1 MKKSIILSIAILS
14 GAFSFHNVC
23 SQGAFLTL
31 FNEALAEVQQDDIN
45 KYISPL
51 RHLSIQHLLA
61 ILDMNGDISST
72 NTYSNRTILSK
83 MLWEIK
89 ASIPTH
95 TLEEVG
101 FYYEPKRCTY
111 FHVEKKEIHPGAQI
125 VKKLIQITSLACTRI
140 MQAETEKTKFQSSL
154 DLTVDFDNAI
164 APSNNPELRSQ
175 ISGLINYLIHQ
186 RMKIESDTLSRI
198 RGMLETLDLNRD
210 DFFNNYDNIVTLDQL
225 LYSLISAID
234 IYQIDEAGNRK
245 DFHPNK
251 ELVEKLIE
259 ITKRFETLAK
269 NRII

>member
-1 MKKSIILSIAILS
+1 MKKSIILSITILS
-14 GAFSFHNVC
+14 EAFSFHNVC
-23 SQGAFLTL
+23 SQGVFLTTWNELEANVDKKDLSSIIPPINL
-31 FNEALAEVQQDDIN
+31 FRLQ
-45 KYISPL
+45 Y
-51 RHLSIQHLLA
+51 LLGTF
-61 ILDMNGDISST
+61 DMNGDISSK

-89 ASIPTH
+89 TSIPTH

-111 FHVEKKEIHPGAQI
+111 FHVEKKEFHPCAQI
-125 VKKLIQITSLACTRI
+125 VKKLIQITSLACTQI
-140 MQAETEKTKFQSSL
+140 MQSETEKIQLQSSL
-154 DLTVDFDNAI
+154 DLTNEFDKAI

-175 ISGLINYLIHQ
+175 ISGLINYLIYS
-186 RMKIESDTLSRI
+186 RRKIESDTLSRI
-198 RGMLETLDLNRD
+198 RGMLEALDLNRD
-210 DFFNNYDNIVTLDQL
+210 DFFNNYDNIETLDQL

-234 IYQIDEAGNRK
+234 IYQIDEAGNRT

-259 ITKRFETLAK
+259 ITMRFETLAK